1 MQIYLLISE
10 VALTKTLTE
19 YLSSWGEQLNFQ
31 SYQCVDDIVA
41 SLADAECLLTDPS
54 LRVVLVDSYGAW
66 LQHAESLLHA
76 CTRAGVRLGIFLP
89 TFCNQETLI
98 RALQL
103 GADAYLLRTASA
115 DVLFEA
121 LTVLKHGSAFLQTDV
136 TPVILAQLRH
146 VPHAPVDHT
155 RVKLDD
161 RERML
166 LQLAADGLSTQE
178 VAQVF
183 NVSEKTVRN
192 RWSALFQKVGITD
205 RTQAVLWAL
214 RSGQAELR

>member
-10 VALTKTLTE
+10 VALSKTLTE
-19 YLSSWGEQLNFQ
+19 YLTLKSDQLSFQFYPCVNDLASSLVNAGVQRED
-31 SYQCVDDIVA
+31 S
-41 SLADAECLLTDPS
+41 P
-54 LRVVLVDSYGAW
+54 LRVVLVDFYGAW
-66 LQHAESLLHA
+66 LQYAETLLQV
-76 CTRAGVRLGIFLP
+76 CSKSEVRLGIFLP
-89 TFCNQETLI
+89 TFYDQETLI

-103 GADAYLLRTASA
+103 GADAYLLRTATA

-121 LTVLKHGSAFLQTDV
+121 LTVLKRGSAFLQTDV
-136 TPVILAQLRH
+136 TPVILEQLRH
-146 VPHAPVDHT
+146 VPHAPVDQT
-155 RVKLDD
+155 RLELDD
-161 RERML
+161 RDRML

-178 VAQVF
+178 VAQVL
-183 NVSEKTVRN
+183 NVCQKTVRN